1 MERVSDWLIVSKDEA
16 LAARLVMWIRP
27 FGACRVARDTESAL
41 QLVQEKRPRCILL
54 DPRLSRL
61 LTENGETEGVALL
74 DILVR
79 YHNLD
84 VLALLASADPDLATA
99 CLQAGAREVVDW
111 RELGTEKLARLL
123 GVATGRMSE
132 GEA

>member
-1 MERVSDWLIVSKDEA
+1 MQKVCRRPRTSFPEQLGGGDRMERVSDWLIVSKDEA

-61 LTENGETEGVALL
+61 LV
-74 DILVR
+74 ILRKTGITPKGFISVR
-79 YHNLD
+79 N
-84 VLALLASADPDLATA
+84 
-99 CLQAGAREVVDW
+99 EVI
-111 RELGTEKLARLL
+111 
-123 GVATGRMSE
+123 
-132 GEA
+132 